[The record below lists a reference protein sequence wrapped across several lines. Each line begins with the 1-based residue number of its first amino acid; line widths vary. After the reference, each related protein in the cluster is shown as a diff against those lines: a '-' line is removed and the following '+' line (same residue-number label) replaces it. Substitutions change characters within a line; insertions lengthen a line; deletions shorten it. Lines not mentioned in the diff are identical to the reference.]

1 MLSQCITRALLR
13 VSCLVIALGM
23 LVVLAGCGSKET
35 EITSAPPPQAAPN
48 VPAAG
53 PALSEKLT
61 FDQLALD
68 SSVKRVQSKQGPTYL
83 HFSYTDSTGKVYKC
97 ELPEAQS
104 KGSYLRD
111 EWLRIFGIYRLPTVI
126 KTKAPPANP
135 LAKGV
140 GDFPF
145 ISPRPGATSS
155 GPEQQPQVAEPMQ
168 PMQPIQPI
176 QPSPS
181 SRPMETNLEPKEAA
195 SRGRGGPV
203 D

>member
-1 MLSQCITRALLR
+1 MLSQLIKRALLI
-13 VSCLVIALGM
+13 VSWAMAAGM
-23 LVVLAGCGSKET
+23 LVFVAGCGNKET
-35 EITSAPPPQAAPN
+35 AMTSAPPPQAAPN

-68 SSVKRVQSKQGPTYL
+68 SPVKKVQSKQGPTYL

-126 KTKAPPANP
+126 KTKAPPTNP

-176 QPSPS
+176 QPSQS